1 MESEMRS
8 PSRQFAAGANDERS
22 AFIFFGSFVL
32 LAGISFPASA
42 QEDVKVTIETH
53 FSPNRGGARPI
64 QDAWV
69 RELTNATSSIRVVMY
84 TFTLQPFKNALI
96 DAKSRGVDVRV
107 LADKDSLFYSGAPSC
122 PAVDLYNAG
131 IPIKGYLP
139 LDPRDL
145 LHDKFMLIDDYI
157 LVTGSANFTA
167 AAVQF
172 NHENSI
178 IIKAVGDTPRFIT
191 SYRGQFESMWND
203 EFADFNGS
211 FQDWVPEGSCL

>member
-8 PSRQFAAGANDERS
+8 QPEGFAARANEKRS
-22 AFIFFGSFVL
+22 AFYFVGAFVV
-32 LAGISFPASA
+32 LAGISVPAGA

-64 QDAWV
+64 QDAWI
-69 RELTNATSSIRVVMY
+69 RELGNATSSIRVAMY
-84 TFTLQPFKNALI
+84 SFTLQPFKNALI
-96 DAKSRGVDVRV
+96 DAKGRGVDVRV
-107 LADKDSLFYSGAPSC
+107 LADKDGLYYSGAPSC

-139 LDPRDL
+139 SDPRDL

-157 LVTGSANFTA
+157 LVTGSANFTT

-178 IIKAVGDTPRFIT
+178 ILKAVGDTPRFIS
-191 SYRGQFESMWND
+191 SYRDQFESMWND